1 VYSAQKQWA
10 ASAWVLERRFGY
22 IAPKKPWEPDPTE
35 QDAAAAQG
43 VSLTDLVGAKA
54 AVAANTGAEV
64 PVDPEV
70 RVRELEAQMA
80 EMKAELEQR
89 RRAETG
95 DADPLPTPGE

>member
-1 VYSAQKQWA
+1 
-10 ASAWVLERRFGY
+10 
-22 IAPKKPWEPDPTE
+22 
-35 QDAAAAQG
+35 

-54 AVAANTGAEV
+54 AVAANTGAEA
-64 PVDPEV
+64 PVDPEA